1 MNFEI
6 LIVLNFIFAQQ
17 FRHLDAFVVVILLAS
32 SLTMTYLFFY
42 CYFGK
47 LSAASFEKMADCMY
61 NMRWQSLPLR
71 LQKYVVV
78 MIENMQEPLYYH
90 GFNIIKLQLNTFVK
104 V

>member
-1 MNFEI
+1 MI
-6 LIVLNFIFAQQ
+6 LHFIFAQQ
-17 FRHLDAFVVVILLAS
+17 FRHLDAFVIVIFLAS

-47 LSAASFEKMADCMY
+47 LSAESFEKMADCVY
-61 NMRWQSLPLR
+61 EMRWQMLPLR

-78 MIENMQEPLYYH
+78 MIENTQKPLYYH
-90 GFNIIKLQLNTFVK
+90 GFKIIKLQLNTFVK